1 MLDGQKGQMS
11 AEDGNGDLL
20 PEVLNRNGPD
30 IELSGNESVKL
41 NLVGSQDVT
50 AVQLNVSNEVKFVL
64 LKYKSGN
71 ETVVSLIF
79 IFALNLCTWSLT

>member
-11 AEDGNGDLL
+11 AEDGNGDPL

-30 IELSGNESVKL
+30 IELSGNESVTL

-50 AVQLNVSNEVKFVL
+50 VVELNVSEEVKFVL
-64 LKYKSGN
+64 LEYKSGN
-71 ETVVSLIF
+71 ETVVSYIF
-79 IFALNLCTWSLT
+79 SFVLCTWSLT